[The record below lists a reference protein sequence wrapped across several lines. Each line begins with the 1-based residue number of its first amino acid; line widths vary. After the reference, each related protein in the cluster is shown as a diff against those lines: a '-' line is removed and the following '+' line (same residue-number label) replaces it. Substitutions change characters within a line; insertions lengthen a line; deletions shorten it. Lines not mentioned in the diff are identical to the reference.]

1 MHIVNRHLNPY
12 SRYNYLYIKMKA
24 IITLDIGGTNIR
36 CALFHTERKEPIF
49 IDKISTVAEGKSPI
63 ERIIQIIEKNWPKDC
78 NVAGIAVAAPGSVDV
93 IQNKVILAPN
103 IAGWENIKLGD
114 ILQKHFKVKVL
125 INNDARLA
133 AIGEWKRGA
142 GRGHDDLLY
151 FTISTGLGGGVITG
165 GKILQGAVGIATE
178 VGHIVLQDDGPKC
191 GCGKLGHLE
200 AFSSGTGI
208 QNFVREKI
216 HEGYPTKLKIKN
228 PTTKEI
234 ARAAHAGDQLSL
246 MAFQRAGYYLGIGV
260 ANYLHIFNPSCVIF
274 GGGVSQ
280 SGDLF
285 LKTFRESLEQ
295 HVLNPNYLQNLK
307 IALAELGDNA
317 GLIGAF
323 EYMKQ
328 DLH

>member
-1 MHIVNRHLNPY
+1 
-12 SRYNYLYIKMKA
+12 MKA

-36 CALFHTERKEPIF
+36 CALFHIERNEPLF
-49 IDKISTVAEGKSPI
+49 IDKISTVAKEKSPI
-63 ERIIQIIEKNWPKDC
+63 ERIIEIIGKNWPKDC
-78 NVAGIAVAAPGSVDV
+78 DVAGIAAAAPGSVDV
-93 IQNKVILAPN
+93 KQNKVILAPN
-103 IAGWENIKLGD
+103 IAGWKNIKLGE
-114 ILQKHFKVKVL
+114 ILQKQFSVKVL

-133 AIGEWKRGA
+133 TIGEWKRGA

-165 GKILQGAVGIATE
+165 GKILQGTVGVATE
-178 VGHIVLQDDGPKC
+178 VGHIVLQDDGPMC
-191 GCGKLGHLE
+191 GCGKRGHLE

-216 HEGYPTKLKIKN
+216 KEGFPTNLKIKN

-234 ARAAHAGDQLSL
+234 AKAAYAGDQLSR

-280 SGDLF
+280 SADLF
-285 LKTFRESLEQ
+285 LEPFRKSLEQ

-307 IALAELGDNA
+307 ITLAELGDNA

-328 DLH
+328 NLY